1 MLDYE
6 NCVILADKPVGLTS
20 NDVLNLF
27 KRTYGIKKAGHAGT
41 LDPKASGLLLI
52 CTGKMTKLM
61 NTFIDYDK
69 EYTGIIK
76 LGAVT
81 DSYDTE
87 TPERNLIEDFEID
100 EAKLDMVREKF
111 TGKVTQ
117 IPPMHSAIKHKGK
130 PLYKLARK
138 GKTIERLPR
147 EVMISKFFVKM
158 SSPNEMYFEI
168 SCSKGT
174 YIRSIAND
182 AGALLGVGG
191 YLKEL
196 RRVRIGNFNI
206 EGLVEKTGD
215 VKFRIVNDYKL
226 ITETNVQL
234 H

>member
-1 MLDYE
+1 MDYE
-6 NCVILADKPVGLTS
+6 NCVILADKPIGLTS

-27 KRTYGIKKAGHAGT
+27 KRNFAIKKAGHAGT

-69 EYTGIIK
+69 DYSGIIR

-81 DSYDTE
+81 DSFDTE
-87 TPERNLIEDFEID
+87 TPENIISTEFEID
-100 EAKLDMVREKF
+100 ETKLDLVRQNF
-111 TGKVTQ
+111 SGKISQ

-138 GKTIERLPR
+138 GKTIVRLPR
-147 EVMISKFFVKM
+147 EVLISKLFVKM
-158 SSPNEMYFEI
+158 VSRHDMYFEI

-182 AGALLGVGG
+182 IGELLGVGG

-196 RRVRIGNFNI
+196 RRVRIGIFSI
-206 EGLVEKTGD
+206 EGLVENIGD
-215 VKFRIVNDYKL
+215 VKFRVVNDYKL
-226 ITETNVQL
+226 IIDKVNQL